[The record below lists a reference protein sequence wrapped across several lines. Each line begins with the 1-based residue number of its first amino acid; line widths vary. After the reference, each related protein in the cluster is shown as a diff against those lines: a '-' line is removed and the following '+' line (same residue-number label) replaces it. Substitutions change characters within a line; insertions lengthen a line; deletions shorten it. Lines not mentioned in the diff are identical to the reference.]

1 MASRMQ
7 RGGIEVRHLLHNR
20 KEFVSYLS
28 DVVVALMV
36 TSFIHDDL
44 PGTLSPVPC
53 CPTLT
58 MPAKGTPR
66 ARHSP
71 GG

>member
-36 TSFIHDDL
+36 TSFIRDDL
-44 PGTLSPVPC
+44 PGTPIPGAVLPNARDAGEGN
-53 CPTLT
+53 
-58 MPAKGTPR
+58 PARTT
-66 ARHSP
+66 
-71 GG
+71 

>member
-36 TSFIHDDL
+36 TSWLCHFVGESFGGASGSHL
-44 PGTLSPVPC
+44 AWLSKINV
-53 CPTLT
+53 
-58 MPAKGTPR
+58 
-66 ARHSP
+66 SEF
-71 GG
+71 